1 MEIKKNTLSLM
12 LVFLLLGVNMAYIIY
27 MNVAERPVEIIRV
40 GNSEDDPGNES
51 SDSPEGFTE
60 NYFFQ
65 ELMGTNDKP
74 KAAESATNGTA
85 EPEKPAVQYPDT
97 PVDSYSAPPSVD
109 DKSDKGAASSN
120 GDIVNAGPEPANDQ
134 ESDNNSAVPPPQE
147 PEEPEVETE
156 EEEEEPAGDPETEE
170 DDNDQPR
177 QNYEFDFEGEPNYP
191 SHRVSLART
200 KVSLVIDNSY
210 AVTDIQ
216 LGVANPTA
224 NISTKSFTIRI
235 PEGAMVSNLTMVLNG
250 NIYYSFIIPKEAE
263 KVVKTGP
270 DKMAV
275 FIKWH
280 GSNSLE
286 MSLRVPPLS
295 YMKVNL
301 RHETFLKR
309 YLGEFSYNIPLAG
322 INSYETIGEFLMIMD
337 LYHKSGLENF
347 SVSGPIQNN
356 DLDIK
361 SNQAAGMVLEKNQSS
376 LQDIRLCYTVGEPPL
391 EGDVTVHNDGNGGY
405 FLLRFSPSAN
415 ALQEAPVPKHIIFVI
430 DRSGS
435 MSGNKINQVKEAFEY
450 VVNDLPVDDM
460 FNILTFSTGVEQ
472 YKPEIISAS
481 NENKQQAVNFI
492 NNIGASGS
500 TNFNQAALDGL
511 ELLGGLGD
519 SHIPIVVLLTDGQP
533 TVGET
538 DSTRIRNNIVNAN
551 TAHSSVFCLGF
562 GSDLDFDFL
571 RAISM
576 ENFGQAIKISTS
588 GDPTNQITDFYR
600 TISTPLLMQMDFG
613 FSDDVYDISMES
625 ADYLFAGTDI
635 AITGRFER
643 CDSFEMEIN
652 ATGRNGIRTFTDTVN
667 VGENDNNPF
676 VARLWAYQEIEKIM
690 EQMEVFGETQE
701 LVDRVVELSCQ
712 YDFLTEY
719 TCFVVEIDDLNVWY
733 PEDIEGQQEEP
744 EFPPEEEDD
753 DNGSNRSRSSMPFE
767 DCSSDNDDELH
778 HFERD
783 VIYRWTEERK
793 AAYEPRN
800 R

>member
-1 MEIKKNTLSLM
+1 MEIKKNTLSLV

-27 MNVAERPVEIIRV
+27 MNVAERPVEIIRA
-40 GNSEDDPGNES
+40 GNSEDDPGNAS
-51 SDSPEGFTE
+51 TDSTVGFTE

-74 KAAESATNGTA
+74 DATTGKNVTT
-85 EPEKPAVQYPDT
+85 EPEKPAGQVPNT
-97 PVDSYSAPPSVD
+97 PAESNNKAPETSDEKSNDGASPNTEAVD
-109 DKSDKGAASSN
+109 N
-120 GDIVNAGPEPANDQ
+120 GPELTNEPKAD
-134 ESDNNSAVPPPQE
+134 DTSAVPPPQE
-147 PEEPEVETE
+147 PEESEVEKVE
-156 EEEEEPAGDPETEE
+156 EEEKPAEGAEPEGDHDE
-170 DDNDQPR
+170 PR
-177 QNYEFDFEGEPNYP
+177 QNYEFDFEGEPYYP

-224 NISTKSFTIRI
+224 NISMKSFTIRI
-235 PEGAMVSNLTMVLNG
+235 PEGAMVSNLTMELNG
-250 NIYYSFIIPKEAE
+250 NTYYSFIIPKETE

-280 GSNSLE
+280 NSNSLE

-295 YMKVNL
+295 YMNVNL

-309 YLGEFSYNIPLAG
+309 YLGEFSYNVPLAG
-322 INSYETIGEFLMIMD
+322 INSQEIMGEVLIIMD
-337 LYHKSGLENF
+337 LYHQSGLKNF
-347 SVSGPIQNN
+347 SVSGAINNN
-356 DLDIK
+356 DLTIT
-361 SNQAAGMVLEKNQSS
+361 SNQAAGMVLARNQTS
-376 LQDIRLCYTVGEPPL
+376 LQDIKLCYTVYEPPL
-391 EGDVTVHNDGNGGY
+391 EGDVTVHNDGDGGY

-450 VVNDLPVDDM
+450 VVNDLPADDK

-481 NENKQQAVNFI
+481 RENKQQAVNFI

-511 ELLGGLGD
+511 ELLGNQGD

-533 TVGET
+533 TAGET
-538 DSTRIRNNIVNAN
+538 DSTRLRNNIVNAN

-562 GSDLDFDFL
+562 GSDVDFDFL

-600 TISTPLLMQMDFG
+600 TISTPLLMQMNFG
-613 FSDDVYDISMES
+613 FSENVYDVSMES

-652 ATGRNGIRTFTDTVN
+652 ATGRNGVRTFTDTVT

-690 EQMEVFGETQE
+690 EQMEVYGETPE

-712 YDFLTEY
+712 YDFITEY

-733 PEDIEGQQEEP
+733 PEDLEGQQEEP
-744 EFPPEEEDD
+744 EFPPEEEED
-753 DNGSNRSRSSMPFE
+753 DNGSNRSRSSLPFE
-767 DCSSDNDDELH
+767 DSPPDNDEPIH

-783 VIYRWTEERK
+783 VIYRWTEEKK
-793 AAYEPRN
+793 AVFEPRN